1 MINALIIEDDPMVR
15 MINHKF
21 LNQVPQFKSA
31 NVKECDSAV
40 AALALPDLPDYELVL
55 LDMYLPQMNGTEF
68 LEELLKRQLHPQVIM
83 MTAANDQQTFK
94 EAVNYGVLDFLIKPF
109 SFERFQK
116 AIDKYLKMIVVDNK
130 ITVSQTDLDS
140 LFLGSNQ
147 REQEGSHKALP
158 KGLAKLSLRKIVHV
172 LQDFDGDFSNQDV
185 ADNTGLSRVSTKKYL
200 DFLGGIAVLS
210 SEVVY
215 QKSGRPLTRY
225 KIDQQQEQKIRDYL

>member
-1 MINALIIEDDPMVR
+1 MNALIIEDDPMVR

-31 NVKECDSAV
+31 DVKECDSAV
-40 AALALPDLPDYELVL
+40 AALALPDLADYELVL

-68 LEELLKRQLHPQVIM
+68 LAELLKRQLHPQVIM
-83 MTAANDQQTFK
+83 MTAANDQQTLK

-147 REQEGSHKALP
+147 NEQEGSHKALP